1 MVTTKG
7 MLQANCLHLGDE
19 IAERLLVDF
28 QYTSK
33 VTHYNINYLWG
44 KYSMSK
50 TTPKDKEQGYGI
62 RANNDPSE
70 RNFQYSEMLY
80 HTWAMQMCM

>member
-28 QYTSK
+28 QDTSK
-33 VTHYNINYLWG
+33 VTHYYVNDLGG
-44 KYSMSK
+44 KYSKSK
-50 TTPKDKEQGYGI
+50 TTPK
-62 RANNDPSE
+62 
-70 RNFQYSEMLY
+70 
-80 HTWAMQMCM
+80 